1 MVEETNK
8 LAQKDPHGLASAI
21 VLGETL
27 IHITQGINGGD
38 EADPPRQPVNAARI
52 RVSGSTPLHP
62 SVVIHGHP
70 TLVKADDANV
80 LPKQL
85 KHVLGVEK
93 PANDALG
100 VVAQKLPL
108 LDFAVSHAHDMLHNV
123 SDVLESERPVH
134 LASHILPDLLR
145 TPNVATRLQN
155 FEDVATDF
163 LDAVHALKVDHGL

>member
-1 MVEETNK
+1 MIDCVIAEYATVLAPVWIFQVEETNK

-52 RVSGSTPLHP
+52 RVSGSTPLHHAI
-62 SVVIHGHP
+62 VIHGHP
-70 TLVKADDANV
+70 TFVEANDAHV

-85 KHVLGVEK
+85 EHVLGVKK
-93 PANDALG
+93 PADNALG

-108 LDFAVSHAHDMLHNV
+108 LDFAVSHIHDMLQDV
-123 SDVLESERPVH
+123 PDVLKSDRQVH

-145 TPNVATRLQN
+145 TPNVPTRLQN
-155 FEDVATDF
+155 F
-163 LDAVHALKVDHGL
+163 